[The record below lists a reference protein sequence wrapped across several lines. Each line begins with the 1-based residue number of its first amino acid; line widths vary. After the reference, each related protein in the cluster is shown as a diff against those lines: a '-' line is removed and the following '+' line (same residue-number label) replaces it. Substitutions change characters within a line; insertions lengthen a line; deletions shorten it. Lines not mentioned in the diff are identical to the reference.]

1 MCSGGKFSCLNFLAH
16 LYLSGDDRGLLV
28 GNFIADHVK
37 GRRKDEYPDNIR
49 KGIELHRAIDGFTD
63 AHPIAG
69 ESRRRLYPT
78 YGKYSGVI
86 IDLYY
91 DHFLAASFDAYSDR
105 KLNEYAQWVYAVL
118 QEEERWLP
126 ETVRQFLPFMIERNW
141 LLNYSSVEGIGRT
154 LAGLS
159 KRVRF
164 ENRMDEAVHEL
175 RADYAAFQEEFG
187 RFFPELIT
195 FATNRS

>member
-1 MCSGGKFSCLNFLAH
+1 MF
-16 LYLSGDDRGLLV
+16 LSGNDRGLLV

-37 GRRKDEYPDNIR
+37 GRRKEDYPDNIR
-49 KGIELHRAIDGFTD
+49 RGIELHRAIDGYTD

-69 ESRRRLYPT
+69 ESRRRLYPV

-91 DHFLAASFDAYSDR
+91 DHFLAASFNDYAETEL
-105 KLNEYAQWVYAVL
+105 KEYASWVYRIL
-118 QEEERWLP
+118 LEEEEWLP
-126 ETVRQFLPFMIERNW
+126 EAVKQFLPFMIERNW

-154 LAGLS
+154 LSGLS
-159 KRVRF
+159 RRVRF
-164 ENRMDEAVHEL
+164 ENKMHEAVHEL
-175 RADYAAFQEEFG
+175 QADYEAFQGEFK

-195 FATNRS
+195 FATGRI